1 MSKQTLQ
8 AQARVDSP
16 LGPLT
21 LAATDKG
28 LAIVWFDDQAHR
40 TLDVDAPVNPKHP
53 HVAQAAREFEAYWRN
68 ARSTF
73 HVPLDPAGTEFQQ
86 AVWQV
91 LLGIEPGRLS
101 TYGEVARQIGKPD
114 AVRAVGAAVGRN
126 PLGIVVPCHRVV
138 GSNGS
143 LTGYAGGLPR
153 KEELLR
159 REGVL
164 LT

>member
-1 MSKQTLQ
+1 MKQQLQ
-8 AQARVDSP
+8 AQARVPSP
-16 LGPLT
+16 MGPLT
-21 LAATDKG
+21 LAATQQG

-40 TLDVDAPVNPKHP
+40 TLELDAPVDAQHP
-53 HVAQAAREFEAYWRN
+53 HVAQAAREFQAYWKD
-68 ARSTF
+68 ARTRF
-73 HVPLDPAGTEFQQ
+73 TVPLDPAGTAFQQ
-86 AVWQV
+86 AVWKV
-91 LLGIEPGRLS
+91 LLGIEAGALS
-101 TYGEVARQIGKPD
+101 TYGDVARQIGKPD

-126 PLGIVVPCHRVV
+126 PLGIIVPCHRVV

-159 REGVL
+159 REGAL